1 MLGGRDKCQRAIDAG
16 YYDSRKVK
24 TPSGSV
30 EEVRYVEGIEE
41 EIATSSAQCAF
52 TGQKKLT
59 QEEATK
65 KLKELTTNA
74 KLMKKPC
81 RAELM
86 DNADQTSTSS
96 GKQNVMKKPG
106 AHMKRPAGVALNT
119 KSVEDMK
126 KMELEENEAIN
137 NACINALSKLRSK
150 ELTISQTIASISF
163 VVPANAREEKQK
175 QSWLT
180 DLEEMKTKIATE
192 AGNMMHNIAN
202 GKALSFHDH
211 KLTQLKNAADS
222 IGEVDS
228 LLDEIN
234 TMVKKRNKAQQQ
246 VLKDKD
252 N

>member
-1 MLGGRDKCQRAIDAG
+1 MLGGRDKCQRAIDVG

-24 TPSGSV
+24 TPCGSV

-86 DNADQTSTSS
+86 DDADPTSTSS

-106 AHMKRPAGVALNT
+106 ANMKRPVGVALNT

-126 KMELEENEAIN
+126 KMELEENDAIN

-180 DLEEMKTKIATE
+180 DLEEMK
-192 AGNMMHNIAN
+192 
-202 GKALSFHDH
+202 
-211 KLTQLKNAADS
+211 
-222 IGEVDS
+222 
-228 LLDEIN
+228 
-234 TMVKKRNKAQQQ
+234 
-246 VLKDKD
+246 
-252 N
+252 